1 LQIADKGVEG
11 AASESPVLARG
22 LSTLDGEL
30 LSEPVG
36 EAHDLPYTDTGKLL
50 N

>member
-1 LQIADKGVEG
+1 LQIADKGVEEAVSG
-11 AASESPVLARG
+11 NPVLAKG

-36 EAHDLPYTDTGKLL
+36 EAHELPYADANKLL